1 MRYML
6 DTNIVI
12 YIRRDEP
19 QNVRR
24 IFEKLP
30 SGHTGLSVISFGELL
45 YGIAKSSDPAS
56 GLEKL
61 DKITA
66 HVPVLPM
73 PEQAGRVYGEIRSH
87 LEGLGQPI
95 GNNDLWIAAH
105 ALAADLVLVTNNEK
119 EFRRIRGL
127 KIENWAKN

>member
-19 QNVRR
+19 QNVRQVFER
-24 IFEKLP
+24 IP
-30 SGHTGLSVISFGELL
+30 SGQTALSVISYGELL
-45 YGIAKSSDPAS
+45 YGIARSSDPLS
-56 GLEKL
+56 GLAKL
-61 DKITA
+61 ERIISL
-66 HVPVLPM
+66 VPVLPV
-73 PEQAGRVYGEIRSH
+73 PEEAGRVYGEIRAP
-87 LEGLGQPI
+87 LELSGQMI

-105 ALAADLVLVTNNEK
+105 ALAAGLVLVTNNEK
-119 EFRRIRGL
+119 EFRRVRGL

>member
-30 SGHTGLSVISFGELL
+30 SGQTGLSVISFGELL

-61 DKITA
+61 GKITE
-66 HVPVLPM
+66 HVPVLAM
-73 PEQAGRVYGEIRSH
+73 PEKAGRVYGEIRSH

-95 GNNDLWIAAH
+95 GNNDVWIAAH

-119 EFRRIRGL
+119 EFRQIRGL